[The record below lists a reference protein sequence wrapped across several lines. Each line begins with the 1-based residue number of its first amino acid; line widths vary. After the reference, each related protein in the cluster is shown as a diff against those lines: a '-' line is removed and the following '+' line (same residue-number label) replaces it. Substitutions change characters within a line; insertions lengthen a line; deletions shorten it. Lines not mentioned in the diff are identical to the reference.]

1 MKNRVMN
8 NMFILFSTMCITACS
23 NKPIAETDSKRLIF
37 DQENL
42 MVITTAINQE
52 LKTMAVLYGNK
63 RAYQAALL
71 ENDVHNSGEEYIYV
85 TWKYIENPRWFGSNI
100 SKDLISVERI
110 SVMEDKQ
117 QDYLLFDYRIE
128 EGNPLPVNGVQ
139 LKEKARM
146 DYIFEYRPSVL
157 P

>member
-1 MKNRVMN
+1 MKYMVKNKTLALLSALSIM
-8 NMFILFSTMCITACS
+8 ACS

-37 DQENL
+37 DHES
-42 MVITTAINQE
+42 MIVITTVINPKLE
-52 LKTMAVLYGNK
+52 TMAVLYGNK

-71 ENDVHNSGEEYIYV
+71 ENDVHNPGEEYIYV

-100 SKDLISVERI
+100 SKDLVSVERI
-110 SVMEDKQ
+110 RVKQ
-117 QDYLLFDYRIE
+117 DEEREYLVFDYRIE
-128 EGNPLPVNGVQ
+128 KGNPLPVNGVQ
-139 LKEKARM
+139 LNKKARM